1 MNGESPDTHESSDQR
16 ASSPRPPDQRASAP
30 RPPEQRDLPH
40 TPEPTPQPESIVYL
54 VGAGPG
60 DPGLITVKGL
70 DCVRRADVVIADF
83 LADDRLV
90 AEAPPHAERI
100 RVPWR
105 PGRQAE
111 INNLLVRHAQ
121 AGKTVVRLKGG
132 DPFVF
137 GRGGEEGLHLQR
149 HGIPFEV
156 VPGITAAV
164 AVPAYAGIPVT
175 HREITSTMT
184 VVTGHVSPDKPRSD
198 LDWEAFAGR
207 IGTLIFYMG
216 ARNLPFIV
224 ERLID
229 HGRPKDTPIA
239 LIQWGTTVE
248 QRTLVG
254 TLDDIVA
261 RARTATFTPPV
272 LIVVGEVVALRP
284 QLEWFESK
292 PLFGVRALVTR
303 ARGQAGELSELLVR
317 QGAEPVEAPLI
328 RIEPPGDWSETDAA
342 LSGLSGFD
350 HVVFTS
356 GNAVEAFFSHL
367 IEQGMDAR
375 ALGGVRVAAVG
386 RATAGAL
393 RRRGI
398 EADCQPD
405 VFRAGKLVEAMTGGR
420 DLQDARVL
428 FPAADIAGPAVVD
441 GLTAAGASVTR
452 VTVYRTV
459 MEEALPDGVAS
470 LLEDR
475 KIHLAV
481 FASSSAVTAFARAV
495 GPDRLRPL
503 TEGVRIACI
512 GPSTAATAAES
523 GLSVDI
529 VPGEAT
535 VPALVDAIVRD
546 RPAAGGRLAAGG

>member
-1 MNGESPDTHESSDQR
+1 M
-16 ASSPRPPDQRASAP
+16 
-30 RPPEQRDLPH
+30 
-40 TPEPTPQPESIVYL
+40 VYL

-90 AEAPPHAERI
+90 AEAPRHAERI

-111 INNLLVRHAQ
+111 INGLLVRHSQ

-184 VVTGHVSPDKPRSD
+184 VVTGHVSPDKPRTD

-224 ERLID
+224 DRLIE

-239 LIQWGTTVE
+239 LIQWGTTSE

-254 TLDDIVA
+254 TLDDIVS

-272 LIVVGEVVALRP
+272 LIVVGEVVRLRP
-284 QLEWFESK
+284 QLDWFETK
-292 PLFGVRALVTR
+292 PLFGIRVLVTR
-303 ARGQAGELSELLVR
+303 ARDQAGELSELLVR
-317 QGAEPVEAPLI
+317 HGAEPVEAPLI
-328 RIEPPGDWSETDAA
+328 RIEPPDDWSEADAA
-342 LSGLSGFD
+342 LSDLSGFD

-356 GNAVEAFFSHL
+356 GNAVEAFFTRL
-367 IEQGMDAR
+367 IDRGLDAR

-386 RATAGAL
+386 GATAGAL
-393 RRRGI
+393 RSRGI
-398 EADCQPD
+398 EADCRPD
-405 VFRAGKLVEAMTGGR
+405 VFRAGKLVEAMTGES
-420 DLQDARVL
+420 DLRRDARVL

-441 GLTAAGASVTR
+441 GLTAAGATVTR
-452 VTVYRTV
+452 VTFYRTA
-459 MEEALPDGVAS
+459 MEAVLPDGIAS
-470 LLEDR
+470 MLEDR

-495 GPDRLRPL
+495 GPDLLRPM

-512 GPSTAATAAES
+512 GPSTAATAEDA

-529 VPGEAT
+529 VPGQAT
-535 VPALVDAIVRD
+535 VPALVEAIVRD
-546 RPAAGGRLAAGG
+546 RLAAGDQLAAGDDLTADD

>member
-1 MNGESPDTHESSDQR
+1 MKAESPDNG
-16 ASSPRPPDQRASAP
+16 SSPG
-30 RPPEQRDLPH
+30 DLESPGGSE
-40 TPEPTPQPESIVYL
+40 TAPTPGMVYL

-70 DCVRRADVVIADF
+70 DCVRRADVVVADF

-90 AEAPPHAERI
+90 AEAPGHAERI

-111 INNLLVRHAQ
+111 INDLLVQHSR

-149 HGIPFEV
+149 HGIRFEV

-175 HREITSTMT
+175 HREITSSMT
-184 VVTGHVSPDKPRSD
+184 VVTGHVSPDKDRTD
-198 LDWEAFAGR
+198 LDWEAFAKR

-216 ARNLPFIV
+216 ARNLPFIA
-224 ERLID
+224 EKLIEF
-229 HGRPKDTPIA
+229 GRPKDTPVA
-239 LIQWGTTVE
+239 LIQWGTTPE

-254 TLDDIVA
+254 TLDDIVS
-261 RARTATFTPPV
+261 RARSSAFTPPV

-284 QLEWFESK
+284 QLDWFETK

-303 ARGQAGELSELLVR
+303 ARDQAGELSELLVR
-317 QGAEPVEAPLI
+317 HGAEPVEAPLI
-328 RIEPPGDWSETDAA
+328 RIEAPEDWSAADAA
-342 LSGLSGFD
+342 LAELSGFD

-356 GNAVEAFFSHL
+356 RNAVEAFFSRLNHKGL
-367 IEQGMDAR
+367 DAR
-375 ALGGVRVAAVG
+375 SLGGIRVAAVG

-393 RRRGI
+393 RSRGI
-398 EADCQPD
+398 EADDQPE
-405 VFRAGKLVEAMTGGR
+405 VFRAEKLVEVLAGDR
-420 DLQDARVL
+420 DLQDARIL
-428 FPAADIAGPAVVD
+428 FPAADIAGSAVEE

-459 MEEALPDGVAS
+459 LAAALPDDIS
-470 LLEDR
+470 SMLEDG

-481 FASSSAVTAFARAV
+481 FASSSAVSAFAKAA
-495 GPDRLRPL
+495 GPDGLQRWTR
-503 TEGVRIACI
+503 GVRIACI
-512 GPSTAATAAES
+512 GPSTAETAEEA

-535 VPALVDAIVRD
+535 IPALVDAIVRD
-546 RPAAGGRLAAGG
+546 RLAASDRPA

>member
-1 MNGESPDTHESSDQR
+1 MNGETPSKRVST
-16 ASSPRPPDQRASAP
+16 PRSAG
-30 RPPEQRDLPH
+30 
-40 TPEPTPQPESIVYL
+40 IVYL

-70 DCVRRADVVIADF
+70 ECVRRADVVVADF

-90 AEAPPHAERI
+90 AEAPSQAERI

-105 PGRQAE
+105 PGRQEE
-111 INNLLVRHAQ
+111 INGLLVRHSE

-156 VPGITAAV
+156 VPGVTAAV

-184 VVTGHVSPDKPRSD
+184 VVTGHESPDKSRTD
-198 LDWEAFAGR
+198 LDWEAFAKR

-224 ERLID
+224 ERLIE

-239 LIQWGTTVE
+239 LIQWGTTPK

-254 TLDDIVA
+254 TLDDIVS
-261 RARTATFTPPV
+261 RARPASFTPPV
-272 LIVVGEVVALRP
+272 LIVVGEVVSLRS
-284 QLEWFESK
+284 QLDWFESK
-292 PLFGVRALVTR
+292 PLFGVRVLVTR
-303 ARGQAGELSELLVR
+303 ARDQAGELSESLVL

-328 RIEPPGDWSETDAA
+328 RIEAPNDWSEADSM
-342 LSGLSGFD
+342 LSDLSGFD
-350 HVVFTS
+350 YVVFTS
-356 GNAVEAFFSHL
+356 GNAVKAFFSRL
-367 IEQGMDAR
+367 IEQGLDAR

-393 RRRGI
+393 RKCGI

-405 VFRAGKLVEAMTGGR
+405 VFRAENLVETLAGNR
-420 DLQDARVL
+420 NLRDARIL
-428 FPAADIAGPAVVD
+428 FPAADIAGPAVVE
-441 GLTAAGASVTR
+441 GLTGAGASVTR
-452 VTVYRTV
+452 ITVYRTV
-459 MEEALPDGVAS
+459 MEERLPDGIAS
-470 LLEDR
+470 MLEDR

-481 FASSSAVTAFARAV
+481 FASSSAVLAFTKAA
-495 GPDRLRPL
+495 GPDRLKRL
-503 TEGVRIACI
+503 AGSVRIACI
-512 GPSTAATAAES
+512 GPATAETAAEA

-529 VPGEAT
+529 VPAQAT
-535 VPALVDAIVRD
+535 VPALVAAIVRD
-546 RPAAGGRLAAGG
+546 RLAAGTQHTE

>member
-1 MNGESPDTHESSDQR
+1 MNDESPGNRES
-16 ASSPRPPDQRASAP
+16 PGGPASAP
-30 RPPEQRDLPH
+30 SSGSTIAPAPGM
-40 TPEPTPQPESIVYL
+40 VYL

-70 DCVRRADVVIADF
+70 SCVRRADVVVADF

-90 AEAPPHAERI
+90 AEAPGYAERI

-111 INNLLVRHAQ
+111 INDLLVRHSR

-149 HGIPFEV
+149 CGIPFEV

-175 HREITSTMT
+175 HREITSSMT
-184 VVTGHVSPDKPRSD
+184 VVTGHVSPDRDRTD
-198 LDWEAFAGR
+198 LDWEALAKR

-216 ARNLPFIV
+216 ARNLPFIA
-224 ERLID
+224 EKLIE
-229 HGRPKDTPIA
+229 HGRPKDTPVA
-239 LIQWGTTVE
+239 LIQWGTTAE

-254 TLDDIVA
+254 TLDDIVS
-261 RARTATFTPPV
+261 RARTASFTPPV

-284 QLEWFESK
+284 QLDWFESK
-292 PLFGVRALVTR
+292 PLFGVRVLVTR
-303 ARGQAGELSELLVR
+303 ARDQAGELSESLVR
-317 QGAEPVEAPLI
+317 HGAEPVEAPLI
-328 RIEPPGDWSETDAA
+328 RIEAPDDWSAVDAA
-342 LSGLSGFD
+342 LADLSGFD

-356 GNAVEAFFSHL
+356 RNAVEAFFSRLYHKGL
-367 IEQGMDAR
+367 DAR
-375 ALGGVRVAAVG
+375 ALGGVGIAAVG
-386 RATAGAL
+386 RATACAL
-393 RRRGI
+393 RSRGI
-398 EADCQPD
+398 EADDQPE
-405 VFRAGKLVEAMTGGR
+405 VFRAEKLVEALAGDR
-420 DLQDARVL
+420 DLKDARIL
-428 FPAADIAGPAVVD
+428 FPAADIAGPAVEE
-441 GLTAAGASVTR
+441 GLAAAGASVTR

-459 MEEALPDGVAS
+459 LVEGMPDDIAS
-470 LLEDR
+470 MLEDG

-481 FASSSAVTAFARAV
+481 FASSSTVSAFAKAA
-495 GPDRLRPL
+495 GPEGPQRWTR
-503 TEGVRIACI
+503 GVRIACI
-512 GPSTAATAAES
+512 GPSTAETAAEA

-529 VPGEAT
+529 VPGQAT

-546 RPAAGGRLAAGG
+546 RLAAGERPA

>member
-1 MNGESPDTHESSDQR
+1 MNAETPDKSDSTSPPGNSESTGKSTSAPSSG
-16 ASSPRPPDQRASAP
+16 AASAP
-30 RPPEQRDLPH
+30 
-40 TPEPTPQPESIVYL
+40 TPGMVYL

-70 DCVRRADVVIADF
+70 SCVRRADVVVADF

-90 AEAPPHAERI
+90 AEAPGHAECI

-105 PGRQAE
+105 PSRQAE
-111 INNLLVRHAQ
+111 INDLLVRHSR
-121 AGKTVVRLKGG
+121 AGRTVVRLKGG

-149 HGIPFEV
+149 AGIPFEV

-175 HREITSTMT
+175 HREITSSMT
-184 VVTGHVSPDKPRSD
+184 VVTGHVAPDRDRTD
-198 LDWEAFAGR
+198 LDWEALSKR

-216 ARNLPFIV
+216 ARNLPFIA
-224 ERLID
+224 ERLIE
-229 HGRPKDTPIA
+229 HGRPKDTPVA
-239 LIQWGTTVE
+239 LIQWGTTAE

-254 TLDDIVA
+254 TLDDIVS
-261 RARTATFTPPV
+261 RASTASFTPPV

-284 QLEWFESK
+284 QLDWFESK

-303 ARGQAGELSELLVR
+303 ARDQAGELSESLVR

-328 RIEPPGDWSETDAA
+328 RIEAPDDWSAVDAA
-342 LSGLSGFD
+342 LADLSGFD

-356 GNAVEAFFSHL
+356 RNAVEAFFSRLNHQDL
-367 IEQGMDAR
+367 DAR

-386 RATAGAL
+386 RATAGTL
-393 RRRGI
+393 RSRGI
-398 EADCQPD
+398 EADDQPE
-405 VFRAGKLVEAMTGGR
+405 VFRAEKLVEALAGER
-420 DLQDARVL
+420 DLRDARIL
-428 FPAADIAGPAVVD
+428 FPAADIAGPAVEE

-459 MEEALPDGVAS
+459 LAAGLPDDIAS
-470 LLEDR
+470 MLEDG

-481 FASSSAVTAFARAV
+481 FASSSAVSAFAKAA
-495 GPDRLRPL
+495 GPDGPQRWTR
-503 TEGVRIACI
+503 GVRIACI
-512 GPSTAATAAES
+512 GPSTAETAAEA

-529 VPGEAT
+529 VPGQAT

-546 RPAAGGRLAAGG
+546 RLAAGERSA

>member
-1 MNGESPDTHESSDQR
+1 MNAESPENLESSSESESSGGS
-16 ASSPRPPDQRASAP
+16 ASALSSGGSASAP
-30 RPPEQRDLPH
+30 
-40 TPEPTPQPESIVYL
+40 TPGMVYL

-70 DCVRRADVVIADF
+70 TCVRRADVVVADF

-90 AEAPPHAERI
+90 AEAPAHAELI

-105 PGRQAE
+105 PGRQEE
-111 INNLLVRHAQ
+111 INDLLVRHSR

-149 HGIPFEV
+149 SGIPFEV

-175 HREITSTMT
+175 HREITSSMT
-184 VVTGHVSPDKPRSD
+184 VVTGHMSPDKDRSD
-198 LDWEAFAGR
+198 LDWDALARR

-216 ARNLPFIV
+216 ARNLPFIA
-224 ERLID
+224 ERLIE
-229 HGRPKDTPIA
+229 HGRPKDTPVA
-239 LIQWGTTVE
+239 LIQWGTTTE

-254 TLDDIVA
+254 TLDDIVS
-261 RARTATFTPPV
+261 RARSAAFTPPV

-284 QLEWFESK
+284 QLDWFETK

-303 ARGQAGELSELLVR
+303 ARDQAGELSELLV
-317 QGAEPVEAPLI
+317 QHGAEPVEAPLI
-328 RIEPPGDWSETDAA
+328 RIEAPEDWSATDAA
-342 LSGLSGFD
+342 LADLSVFD
-350 HVVFTS
+350 HAVFTS
-356 GNAVEAFFSHL
+356 RNAVEAFFSRLNHKGL
-367 IEQGMDAR
+367 DAR

-393 RRRGI
+393 RSRGI
-398 EADCQPD
+398 EADDQPE
-405 VFRAGKLVEAMTGGR
+405 VFRAEKLVVTLAGNR
-420 DLQDARVL
+420 DLRNARVL
-428 FPAADIAGPAVVD
+428 FPAADIAGPAVEE

-459 MEEALPDGVAS
+459 LATGMPDDLAS
-470 LLEDR
+470 MLEDG

-481 FASSSAVTAFARAV
+481 FASSSAVSAFAKAA
-495 GPDRLRPL
+495 GPDGPQRWTR
-503 TEGVRIACI
+503 GVRIACI
-512 GPSTAATAAES
+512 GPSTAETAAEA

-546 RPAAGGRLAAGG
+546 RLATGEPPAE

>member
-1 MNGESPDTHESSDQR
+1 MNAETPDKSDSTSPPGNSESTGKSTSAPSSG
-16 ASSPRPPDQRASAP
+16 AASAP
-30 RPPEQRDLPH
+30 
-40 TPEPTPQPESIVYL
+40 TPGMVYL

-70 DCVRRADVVIADF
+70 SCVRRADVVVADF
-83 LADDRLV
+83 LADERLV
-90 AEAPPHAERI
+90 AEAPGHAACI

-105 PGRQAE
+105 PSRQAE
-111 INNLLVRHAQ
+111 INDLLVRHSR

-149 HGIPFEV
+149 AGISFEV

-175 HREITSTMT
+175 HREITSSMT
-184 VVTGHVSPDKPRSD
+184 VVTGHVAPDRDRTD
-198 LDWEAFAGR
+198 LDWEALSKR

-216 ARNLPFIV
+216 ARNLPFIA
-224 ERLID
+224 ERLIE
-229 HGRPKDTPIA
+229 HGRPKDTPVA
-239 LIQWGTTVE
+239 LIQWGTTTE

-254 TLDDIVA
+254 TLDDIVS
-261 RARTATFTPPV
+261 RARNASFTPPV

-284 QLEWFESK
+284 QLDWFETK

-303 ARGQAGELSELLVR
+303 ARDQAGELSESLVR

-328 RIEPPGDWSETDAA
+328 RIKAPDDWSAVDAA
-342 LSGLSGFD
+342 LADLSGFD

-356 GNAVEAFFSHL
+356 RNAVEAFFSRLNHQDL
-367 IEQGMDAR
+367 DAR

-386 RATAGAL
+386 RATAGTL
-393 RRRGI
+393 RSRGI
-398 EADCQPD
+398 EADDQPE
-405 VFRAGKLVEAMTGGR
+405 VFRAEKLVEALAGER
-420 DLQDARVL
+420 DLRDARIL
-428 FPAADIAGPAVVD
+428 FPAADIAGPAVEE

-459 MEEALPDGVAS
+459 LAAGLPDDIAS
-470 LLEDR
+470 MLEDG

-481 FASSSAVTAFARAV
+481 FASSSAVSAFAKAA
-495 GPDRLRPL
+495 GPDGPQRWTR
-503 TEGVRIACI
+503 GVRIACI
-512 GPSTAATAAES
+512 GPSTAETAAEA

-529 VPGEAT
+529 VPGQAT

-546 RPAAGGRLAAGG
+546 RLAAGERLE

>member
-1 MNGESPDTHESSDQR
+1 MNAESPHNSTSAGKSESAGQGESPGRSATSGKSGT
-16 ASSPRPPDQRASAP
+16 APPP
-30 RPPEQRDLPH
+30 GM
-40 TPEPTPQPESIVYL
+40 VYL

-70 DCVRRADVVIADF
+70 DCVRRADVVVADF

-90 AEAPPHAERI
+90 AEAPGHAERI

-111 INNLLVRHAQ
+111 INDLLVRHSRS
-121 AGKTVVRLKGG
+121 GKTVVRLKGG

-184 VVTGHVSPDKPRSD
+184 VVTGHESPDKARTD
-198 LDWEAFAGR
+198 LDWEVFAKR

-229 HGRPKDTPIA
+229 HGRPKDTPVA
-239 LIQWGTTVE
+239 LIQWGTRPE

-254 TLDDIVA
+254 TLDDIVS
-261 RARTATFTPPV
+261 RARTASFTPPV

-284 QLEWFESK
+284 QLDWFESK
-292 PLFGVRALVTR
+292 PLFGVRVLVTR
-303 ARGQAGELSELLVR
+303 ARDQAGELSETLVR
-317 QGAEPVEAPLI
+317 HGAEPVEAPLI
-328 RIEPPGDWSETDAA
+328 RIEAPEDWTEADAA
-342 LSGLSGFD
+342 LADLSGFD

-356 GNAVEAFFSHL
+356 RNAVEAFFSRL
-367 IEQGMDAR
+367 NLQGLDAR

-386 RATAGAL
+386 GATAEAL
-393 RRRGI
+393 RGCGI
-398 EADCQPD
+398 EADCQPE
-405 VFRAGKLVEAMTGGR
+405 VFRADKLVEAMAGDR
-420 DLQDARVL
+420 DLRDARIL
-428 FPAADIAGPAVVD
+428 FPAADIAGPAVVE

-459 MEEALPDGVAS
+459 LEPDLPDDIAS
-470 LLEDR
+470 MLEDG

-481 FASSSAVTAFARAV
+481 FASSSAVSAFAKAAGLD
-495 GPDRLRPL
+495 GPQRL
-503 TEGVRIACI
+503 TGGVRIACI
-512 GPSTAATAAES
+512 GPSTAETATEA

-529 VPGEAT
+529 VPGQAT

-546 RPAAGGRLAAGG
+546 RLAGGVRSA

>member
-1 MNGESPDTHESSDQR
+1 MNGEFPSKR
-16 ASSPRPPDQRASAP
+16 VSAP
-30 RPPEQRDLPH
+30 QSAG
-40 TPEPTPQPESIVYL
+40 TVYL

-70 DCVRRADVVIADF
+70 AWVRAADVVIADF

-90 AEAPPHAERI
+90 AEAPPQAEII

-105 PGRQAE
+105 PGRQEE
-111 INNLLVRHAQ
+111 INDLLVRHSQ

-156 VPGITAAV
+156 VPGVTAAV

-184 VVTGHVSPDKPRSD
+184 VVTGHVSPDKSRTD
-198 LDWEAFAGR
+198 LDWEAFAKR

-224 ERLID
+224 ERLIE

-239 LIQWGTTVE
+239 LIQWGTTPE

-254 TLDDIVA
+254 TLDDIVSKA
-261 RARTATFTPPV
+261 RPASFSPPI
-272 LIVVGEVVALRP
+272 LIVVGEVVSLRP
-284 QLEWFESK
+284 HLDWFESK
-292 PLFGVRALVTR
+292 PLFGVRVLVTR
-303 ARGQAGELSELLVR
+303 ARDQAGELSQSLVR

-328 RIEPPGDWSETDAA
+328 RIEAPDDWSKADAA
-342 LSGLSGFD
+342 LSNLSRFD
-350 HVVFTS
+350 YVVFTS
-356 GNAVEAFFSHL
+356 SNAVKAFFSRL
-367 IEQGMDAR
+367 SEKSLDAR

-386 RATAGAL
+386 RVTAGAL
-393 RRRGI
+393 RRQGI

-405 VFRAGKLVEAMTGGR
+405 VFRAGSMVETLAGNR
-420 DLQDARVL
+420 DLRDARIL
-428 FPAADIAGPAVVD
+428 FPAADLAGPVVEE
-441 GLTAAGASVTR
+441 GLAGAGGTVTR
-452 VTVYRTV
+452 ITVYRTV
-459 MEEALPDGVAS
+459 MEETLPDGIVS
-470 LLEDR
+470 MLEDR

-481 FASSSAVTAFARAV
+481 FASSSAVSAFTKAV
-495 GPDRLRPL
+495 GPDRLQTL
-503 TEGVRIACI
+503 AGGIRIACI
-512 GPSTAATAAES
+512 GPATAETAAEA

-529 VPGEAT
+529 VPAQAT
-535 VPALVDAIVRD
+535 VPALVDAIVGD
-546 RPAAGGRLAAGG
+546 RLDAERIHTE